1 MIPVLA
7 EAGKNTNT
15 AAEGNDSGAAHKQD
29 VGGFSVSG
37 GPVFFGGKQMIL
49 AIDVGNSNIVVGCI
63 DDREIRF
70 IERISTDRNKTEVEY
85 AISLKNIMEIYEMN
99 GRDMEGGIIS
109 SVVPQ
114 VTEVL
119 RCAVEKLIRKPVKI
133 VGPGLKTGL
142 NILIDNPAQL
152 GSDLL
157 VDSVAALAEHPVP
170 LIIIDM
176 GTATTVCVINQKR
189 QYIGGMIV
197 PGVRT
202 ALDSLVTNTSLLQQI
217 SLEPPKKVIGSN
229 TIDGMKSGMIYG
241 NAATM
246 DGLIDRIEEELGQKC
261 TIIATGGLAGAIVPH
276 CRRKILIDDDLLL
289 KGLRIIYEKNR

>member
-1 MIPVLA
+1 
-7 EAGKNTNT
+7 
-15 AAEGNDSGAAHKQD
+15 
-29 VGGFSVSG
+29 
-37 GPVFFGGKQMIL
+37 MIL

-63 DDREIRF
+63 DGEEICF
-70 IERISTDRNKTEVEY
+70 TERVSTDWKKTEVEY
-85 AISLKNIMEIYEMN
+85 AITLKNILEIHEIQE
-99 GRDMEGGIIS
+99 GDLEGGIIS

-114 VTEVL
+114 ITEVL
-119 RCAVEKLIRKPVKI
+119 KCAVEKLVRFPVKI

-157 VDSVAALAEHPVP
+157 VDSVAALADHPVP

-202 ALDSLVTNTSLLQQI
+202 ALDSLVSHTSLLQQI
-217 SLEPPKKVIGSN
+217 GLVPPRKVIGSN
-229 TIDGMKSGMIYG
+229 TIDSMKSGMIYG
-241 NAATM
+241 NAAIL
-246 DGLIDRIEEELGQKC
+246 DGLIERIEEDLGERC
-261 TIIATGGLAGAIVPH
+261 TIVATGGLADAIVPH
-276 CRRKILIDDDLLL
+276 CKREIILDDDLML
-289 KGLRIIYEKNR
+289 KGLKIIYEKNC

>member
-1 MIPVLA
+1 
-7 EAGKNTNT
+7 
-15 AAEGNDSGAAHKQD
+15 
-29 VGGFSVSG
+29 
-37 GPVFFGGKQMIL
+37 MIL

-63 DDREIRF
+63 DGEEICF
-70 IERISTDRNKTEVEY
+70 TERVSTDWKKTEVEY
-85 AISLKNIMEIYEMN
+85 AITLKNILEIHEIQE
-99 GRDMEGGIIS
+99 GDLEGGIIS

-114 VTEVL
+114 ITEVL
-119 RCAVEKLIRKPVKI
+119 KCAVEKLVRFPVKI

-157 VDSVAALAEHPVP
+157 VDSVAALADHPVP

-202 ALDSLVTNTSLLQQI
+202 ALDSLVSHTSLLQQI
-217 SLEPPKKVIGSN
+217 GLVPPRKVIGSN
-229 TIDGMKSGMIYG
+229 TIDSMKSGMIYG
-241 NAATM
+241 NAAIL
-246 DGLIDRIEEELGQKC
+246 DGLIERIEEQLGERC
-261 TIIATGGLAGAIVPH
+261 TIVATGGLADAIVPH
-276 CRRKILIDDDLLL
+276 CKREIILDDDLML
-289 KGLRIIYEKNR
+289 KGLKIIYEKNC

>member
-1 MIPVLA
+1 
-7 EAGKNTNT
+7 
-15 AAEGNDSGAAHKQD
+15 
-29 VGGFSVSG
+29 
-37 GPVFFGGKQMIL
+37 MIL

-63 DDREIRF
+63 DKKGIRF
-70 IERISTDRNKTEVEY
+70 IERMSTDLNKTELEY
-85 AISLKNIMEIYEMN
+85 AITLKNIMEIYEI
-99 GRDMEGGIIS
+99 RDGALEGGIIS

-119 RCAVEKLIRKPVKI
+119 RCAVEKLIKTPVKI

-176 GTATTVCVINQKR
+176 GTATTVCVINSKR

-202 ALDSLVTNTSLLQQI
+202 ALDSLVSHTSLLQQI

-229 TIDGMKSGMIYG
+229 TIDGMKSGTIYG
-241 NAATM
+241 NASIL
-246 DGLIDRIEEELGQKC
+246 DGLIDRIEEELGEKC
-261 TIIATGGLAGAIVPH
+261 TIVATGGLAGAIVPH
-276 CRRKILIDDDLLL
+276 CRRHILVDDDLLL
-289 KGLRIIYEKNR
+289 KGLKIIYEKNR

>member
-1 MIPVLA
+1 
-7 EAGKNTNT
+7 
-15 AAEGNDSGAAHKQD
+15 
-29 VGGFSVSG
+29 
-37 GPVFFGGKQMIL
+37 MIL

-63 DDREIRF
+63 DGEEICF
-70 IERISTDRNKTEVEY
+70 TERVSTDWKKTEVEY
-85 AISLKNIMEIYEMN
+85 AITLKNILEIHEIQE
-99 GRDMEGGIIS
+99 GDLEGGIIS

-114 VTEVL
+114 ITEVL
-119 RCAVEKLIRKPVKI
+119 KCAVEKLVRFPVKI

-157 VDSVAALAEHPVP
+157 VDSVAALADHPVP

-202 ALDSLVTNTSLLQQI
+202 ALDSLVSHTSLLQQI
-217 SLEPPKKVIGSN
+217 GLVPPRKVIGSN
-229 TIDGMKSGMIYG
+229 TIDSMKSGMIYG
-241 NAATM
+241 NAAIL
-246 DGLIDRIEEELGQKC
+246 DGLIERIEEELGERC
-261 TIIATGGLAGAIVPH
+261 TIVATGGLADAIVPH
-276 CRRKILIDDDLLL
+276 CKREIILDDDLML
-289 KGLRIIYEKNR
+289 KGLKIIYEKNC

>member
-1 MIPVLA
+1 
-7 EAGKNTNT
+7 
-15 AAEGNDSGAAHKQD
+15 
-29 VGGFSVSG
+29 
-37 GPVFFGGKQMIL
+37 MIL

-63 DDREIRF
+63 DGEEICF
-70 IERISTDRNKTEVEY
+70 TERISTDWKKTEVEY
-85 AISLKNIMEIYEMN
+85 AITLKNILEIHEI
-99 GRDMEGGIIS
+99 RECDLEGGIIS

-114 VTEVL
+114 ITEVL
-119 RCAVEKLIRKPVKI
+119 QCAVEKLVRFPVKI

-157 VDSVAALAEHPVP
+157 VDSVAALADHPVP

-202 ALDSLVTNTSLLQQI
+202 ALDSLVSHTSLLQQI
-217 SLEPPKKVIGSN
+217 GLEPPRKVIGSN
-229 TIDGMKSGMIYG
+229 TIDSMKSGMIYG
-241 NAATM
+241 NAAIL
-246 DGLIDRIEEELGQKC
+246 DGLIDRIEEELGETC
-261 TIIATGGLAGAIVPH
+261 TIVATGGLADAIVPH
-276 CRRKILIDDDLLL
+276 CKREIILDDDLML
-289 KGLRIIYEKNR
+289 KGLKIIYEKNC